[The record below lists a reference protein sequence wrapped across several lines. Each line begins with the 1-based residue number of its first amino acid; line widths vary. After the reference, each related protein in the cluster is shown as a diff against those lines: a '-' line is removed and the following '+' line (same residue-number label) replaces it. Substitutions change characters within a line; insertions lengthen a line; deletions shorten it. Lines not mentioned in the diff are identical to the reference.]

1 MVSLE
6 SIIQQKQVGG
16 ILSNSDIQQIVNGY
30 TSGVISDDEMTTWLN
45 AVFQNGMSY
54 DETLDYTRSMVNS
67 GVTLNFSHL
76 PGFVLDKHSTGG
88 VGDKVSLVLGP
99 LLAACGCYVPML
111 AGRGLAHT
119 GGTIDKLESIPGYKI
134 ALSLTEFQNIVET
147 VVSLLWNRRRKSAQ
161 PTEKY
166 MHSGIQPVRLHL
178 YP

>member
-54 DETLDYTRSMVNS
+54 DETLDYTRAMVNS

-111 AGRGLAHT
+111 AC
-119 GGTIDKLESIPGYKI
+119 
-134 ALSLTEFQNIVET
+134 
-147 VVSLLWNRRRKSAQ
+147 LLYTSDAAD
-161 PTEKY
+161 E
-166 MHSGIQPVRLHL
+166 
-178 YP
+178 